1 MVRYPTNVA
10 LSGVPVNISALT
22 DSTDF
27 ITRETAVAY
36 NASGMDLVWNFLTA
50 DGAFTQTAVTPTTGG
65 VYDWTHKGDA
75 MYAIEMPASG
85 GASINNNAAGHGW
98 FTGIATGV
106 LAWTGPMCEF
116 VPGGSITSGTPT
128 TTSFVSSHLSAAV
141 TDFYKDAFVVFL
153 TGACAG
159 CGPKKITAFNHTT
172 DTVTCEALPTAP
184 SVNDLF
190 YLVTGA

>member
-1 MVRYPTNVA
+1 MIRFPVNVA
-10 LSGVPVNISALT
+10 LAEVPVNIAALT
-22 DSTDF
+22 DDTDF
-27 ITRETAVAY
+27 KTRETAVAY
-36 NASGMDLVWNFLTA
+36 NAPGMDLVWNFQSA
-50 DGAFTQTAVTPTTGG
+50 DGSFTQTAVTPTSGG
-65 VYDWTHKGDA
+65 VYDWTHQGDG
-75 MYAIEMPASG
+75 MYTIEIPASG
-85 GASINNNAAGHGW
+85 GASINNNQVGTGW
-98 FTGIATGV
+98 FSGFATGV
-106 LAWTGPMCEF
+106 LPWTGPMIEF
-116 VPGGSITSGTPT
+116 VQGGAITSGTPT

-190 YLVTGA
+190 YLMTGA